1 MTDALDIVTYYHSP
15 TKLPL
20 LRAAVLPA
28 AGWAA
33 GQGLAV
39 HLERHWRHGPH
50 LRIRLAATDPAGAA
64 ELAVVATAVAGRL
77 RRHLAEQPSTART
90 SVAELLAQ
98 AEQAGR
104 IELVPPP
111 YAPIHP
117 DNTVRVEPVD
127 DRALATLFGSTEAV
141 ECRAALL
148 RLGVPAV
155 AAAADRLAP
164 ADDSA
169 TARVRTCLTAM
180 ALHAGRYPLGLG
192 SGHQSFLSH
201 LEEFLVHHDPDGRV
215 RAVFD
220 RQWQRSADPV
230 TALVARLADGAGPS
244 AADGAGPSTTDAAG
258 PELDP
263 AEREWEQWT
272 LRAAEVTGA
281 AYARGELPRVPG
293 ERYLARAEQIGDPAT
308 VRRWHSERTE
318 YSEYHQLLRQV
329 DFDRVPYEREFVTY
343 RFATNVL
350 YLLLGLLDVQPTE
363 RYLAA
368 YLLSRAAERITG
380 ITWQQRITGY
390 LTRLAATAQEVA

>member
-1 MTDALDIVTYYHSP
+1 MTNALDIVTYYHSP

-20 LRAAVLPA
+20 LRTAVLPA
-28 AGWAA
+28 ADWAA

-50 LRIRLAATDPAGAA
+50 LRIRLAATDPAAA
-64 ELAVVATAVAGRL
+64 PELAVVATAVAGRL

-127 DRALATLFGSTEAV
+127 DHALATLFGSAEAV

-155 AAAADRLAP
+155 AAAADRLAT
-164 ADDSA
+164 AGDSA
-169 TARVRTCLTAM
+169 AARVRTCLTAM

-215 RAVFD
+215 RAAFD

-230 TALVARLADGAGPS
+230 TALVARLAAGPS
-244 AADGAGPSTTDAAG
+244 G

-263 AEREWEQWT
+263 TDREWEQWT
-272 LRAAEVTGA
+272 VRAAEVTGA

-293 ERYLARAEQIGDPAT
+293 ERYLERAEQIGDPAT

>member
-155 AAAADRLAP
+155 SAAADRLA
-164 ADDSA
+164 AAGDSA
-169 TARVRTCLTAM
+169 AARVRTCLTAM
-180 ALHAGRYPLGLG
+180 ALHASRYPLGLG
-192 SGHQSFLSH
+192 NGHQSFLSH
-201 LEEFLVHHDPDGRV
+201 LEEFLVLNDPDGRV
-215 RAVFD
+215 RAAFD
-220 RQWQRSADPV
+220 AQWRRCADSA
-230 TALVARLADGAGPS
+230 TALVARLAAP
-244 AADGAGPSTTDAAG
+244 TDAAG
-258 PELDP
+258 PGAESGPGLDP
-263 AEREWEQWT
+263 TERGWEQWT
-272 LRAAEVTGA
+272 VSAAEVTGA
-281 AYARGELPRVPG
+281 AYQRGELPRVPAFS
-293 ERYLARAEQIGDPAT
+293 YLDRAEQIGDPDT
-308 VRRWHSERTE
+308 VRRWHPDRTE
-318 YSEYHQLLRQV
+318 YSDYHQLLRQI

-350 YLLLGLLDVQPTE
+350 YLLLGLLDVRPTE

-380 ITWQQRITGY
+380 ITWQERINGY
-390 LTRLAATAQEVA
+390 LTRLAATAPEVTR